1 MTTRGLILV
10 IEDDEI
16 LGPSLVQ
23 RLKLEGWHAQLAPT
37 GRDALAALA
46 RQTPDMV
53 ICDIRLPDADGEQLM
68 ADVFA
73 RAGAVPTIFMTAHG
87 GVDQAV
93 RLVRAGARD
102 YLIKPFDLDEL
113 VAKLEAG
120 ARLTEPAGE
129 AAVPD
134 DARPFSSFGL
144 SPATQATRRVLERVA
159 DLDLPVL
166 LLGETGTGKEIAAR
180 FLHAA
185 SSRSAAPFVAV
196 NCAALAP
203 ELVDSALFGHE
214 KGAFTG
220 AHERHQGL
228 AEQAGA
234 GTLFLDEI
242 GELDAGLQAKLLRLV
257 QEREFTRLGGKGAIR
272 FQARLVCATHRD
284 LEAEV
289 AARSFREDLWYR
301 INVVSVRLPA
311 LRDRPAE
318 IGPLLQRFV
327 EKAGPRLRGRAMR
340 VAEDAPAAAMAYDWP
355 GNIRE
360 LENRV
365 ERAVALAEADVVT
378 AADLFPDE
386 AARRPAAALA
396 APTGLS
402 MTLAEVRDA
411 AEREHI
417 AQTLQATG
425 GAIQDAA
432 SRLGVSRTTLWE
444 KMRRLGISAG

>member
-1 MTTRGLILV
+1 MLHRSS
-10 IEDDEI
+10 
-16 LGPSLVQ
+16 PST
-23 RLKLEGWHAQLAPT
+23 AQHWP
-37 GRDALAALA
+37 
-46 RQTPDMV
+46 
-53 ICDIRLPDADGEQLM
+53 
-68 ADVFA
+68 
-73 RAGAVPTIFMTAHG
+73 
-87 GVDQAV
+87 
-93 RLVRAGARD
+93 
-102 YLIKPFDLDEL
+102 
-113 VAKLEAG
+113 
-120 ARLTEPAGE
+120 
-129 AAVPD
+129 
-134 DARPFSSFGL
+134 
-144 SPATQATRRVLERVA
+144 
-159 DLDLPVL
+159 
-166 LLGETGTGKEIAAR
+166 
-180 FLHAA
+180 
-185 SSRSAAPFVAV
+185 RSWS
-196 NCAALAP
+196 N
-203 ELVDSALFGHE
+203 SALFGHE
-214 KGAFTG
+214 QGAFTG

-228 AEQAGA
+228 AEQAGS

-289 AARSFREDLWYR
+289 AGRSFREDLWYR
-301 INVVSVRLPA
+301 INVVTVRLPA
-311 LRDRPAE
+311 LRDRAAE

-340 VAEDAPAAAMAYDWP
+340 VADDAPAAAMAYDWP

-386 AARRPAAALA
+386 AARRPARAVT
-396 APTGLS
+396 APAELS

-417 AQTLQATG
+417 AQTLQATA

-432 SRLGVSRTTLWE
+432 NRLGVSRTTLWE